1 MQRGLRNRAQNYFT
15 FASSN
20 RLSEVK
26 KLAICED
33 NSKRDKFKTF
43 EESEQFCASH
53 NSSLLW
59 SKNLFFS
66 TLTL

>member
-15 FASSN
+15 LTSSN
-20 RLSEVK
+20 SLSEVK

-33 NSKRDKFKTF
+33 MSKRGKFKTF
-43 EESEQFCASH
+43 EESEHFCASH

-59 SKNLFFS
+59 SKNL
-66 TLTL
+66 L